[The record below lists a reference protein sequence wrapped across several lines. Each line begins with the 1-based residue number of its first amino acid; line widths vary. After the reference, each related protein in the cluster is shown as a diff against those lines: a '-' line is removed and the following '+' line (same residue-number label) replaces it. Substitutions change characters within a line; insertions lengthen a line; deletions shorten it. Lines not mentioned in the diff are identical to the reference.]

1 MNRLL
6 LVILILL
13 SIYQTYAQIP
23 VFNSNVNDDF
33 KAKSLLFKK
42 LKHKYD
48 FLIAYHVE
56 GITRMKN
63 AKIQII
69 AVKNKKWRKLTF
81 IYEGKSCLKRRLI
94 SKKIDK
100 SIGNELIANLGKENF
115 WTLENDSINYREIK
129 SKPPVTRKPINDTVF
144 VIGYKPER
152 TLVAIDGGSYYL
164 QMMQGDNLR
173 VYKSNN
179 PDFYFKYYPQF
190 LHIGNFIRSRDA
202 FIDAFGTF

>member
-1 MNRLL
+1 MRRLL
-6 LVILILL
+6 LVTLILF
-13 SIYQTYAQIP
+13 SIYHTQAQIP

-69 AVKNKKWRKLTF
+69 AVKNNRWRKLTF
-81 IYEGKSCLKRRLI
+81 IYQDKSCLKRRLI
-94 SKKIDK
+94 SKKIDN
-100 SIGNELIANLGKENF
+100 SIGNELIAKLSKENF
-115 WTLENDSINYREIK
+115 WTLENDSINYREL
-129 SKPPVTRKPINDTVF
+129 KPNPTVPHKPIKDTVL

-152 TLVAIDGGSYYL
+152 ILVAVDGTSYYL
-164 QMMQGDNLR
+164 QVMQGDSLR

-179 PDFYFKYYPQF
+179 PDFYFKHHPQF

-202 FIDAFGTF
+202 FIEAFGTF